1 MRQFFASFWFKL
13 TGKYPASSITTGLSE
28 QSSSLPTQSPKS
40 RSESGITGLH
50 RGKMIGGIELRSLG
64 IDTKISDL
72 DERELHPHA
81 FQSRPK
87 STDDDEPKHPLNRR
101 DADVI
106 DNKNT
111 DDIDKLVDDTLEHS
125 RFYAEE
131 DESNSSKGTKG
142 SSQLVYSPVP
152 EITVGSILL
161 WGLIKTAVLVAL
173 TWFVVERYRLYEY
186 WYAGLGV
193 FWLLVAYPAY
203 LQYQRFKSQ
212 TEHLEQNSLCATCR
226 YFDATGHFCRVMD
239 EHVSESY
246 IPCEGLRWE
255 GKEK

>member
-1 MRQFFASFWFKL
+1 MK
-13 TGKYPASSITTGLSE
+13 
-28 QSSSLPTQSPKS
+28 SSLPEQSPKS
-40 RSESGITGLH
+40 RSGSGSAGLH
-50 RGKMIGGIELRSLG
+50 RGGKLGGIELRSLG

-81 FQSRPK
+81 FQARPK
-87 STDDDEPKHPLNRR
+87 STDDDEPKHPLNRK

-106 DNKNT
+106 ANKNT

-125 RFYAEE
+125 RFY
-131 DESNSSKGTKG
+131 DDDDDTNSSKG
-142 SSQLVYSPVP
+142 SPQLTYSPVP

-203 LQYQRFKSQ
+203 LQYQRFKAQ
-212 TEHLEQNSLCATCR
+212 TEHLEKNSLCATCR
-226 YFDATGHFCRVMD
+226 YFDATGHFCRIMD

-255 GKEK
+255 GKADSP